1 MANNNHFNLTLDT
14 TKPTG
19 GIACNI
25 RYTNKV
31 EDLAVTYNTDAAY
44 MKVWFDEVQN
54 PSAAPEGIEWQALA
68 KNLQTAFADE
78 GTYYYHAQFVDSIG
92 NESDIYTTDFITYDT
107 TAPTVSSFIIKDLDS
122 SSETLTNAREIGYEF
137 LLGDSSISG
146 IKSVVFSGD
155 CATVTL
161 ENPAVEAN
169 IDGQLVLT
177 DGDGTKKVILTVED
191 YAGNDFSIEKS
202 ITLDMNLDS
211 AIIQAYRNEKAA
223 GNLITTYSNTDVIFV
238 ELEGLDSGVTGYK
251 IWSTA
256 ETEPAQFT
264 TDGKYSR
271 TIDFDMELGDVTI
284 NAKVVDAA
292 GNVTESIAKVVN
304 IDTVQPTGTVS
315 TDVNQFSNV
324 AGFNKVVITAN
335 VADNM
340 NEALADKYIT
350 VNGTKVANVSWE
362 ANKAIVEID
371 STIAT
376 KEGENTIAVYAQ
388 DVAMKE
394 ANVAAKKVAECTV
407 ELDTTAPTASFGTPN
422 AWYTAQGTVKLPIT
436 HADGTGVGVDKLFVW
451 VDTESTA
458 ASAPTGV
465 AATAALTSGTAYTP
479 DYSSLA
485 QGQNYIHAL
494 VVDKVGN
501 STMINSA
508 AFGFD
513 SVAPAKP
520 SISFD
525 KNIYP
530 SATATVTIS
539 ASDTTSG
546 LNLMWVEGDIT
557 NPTGSEGE
565 AFATTRSVTLKEGD
579 GEKSIKVKV
588 SDKAGN
594 ISEYSDVAKTVLDT
608 TAPAATIALVK
619 RGTTEALG
627 NFSAVA
633 EFDAQIAGVD
643 DAGQEG
649 KAQYYQV
656 YGDGIGVAYN
666 ENNFVELVYD
676 EGKAYKT
683 VPLTATANA
692 ADATSGEVKEVYVM
706 VKDDAG
712 HKSAAVKA
720 QFTYDPTAAEI
731 QVKDVSDN
739 IISCV
744 RAFRRTSAT
753 TVSDKYCDEVTF
765 KFVPDSNIVAYK
777 VCAFASQELASA
789 AGDPANL
796 EAIPSGNGSVNMSA
810 TNIVSKAEVSCLIK
824 GDDLKAYVGN
834 DGAYIIVVYAQN
846 EAGVWSEAAKF

>member
-1 MANNNHFNLTLDT
+1 M
-14 TKPTG
+14 TKT
-19 GIACNI
+19 
-25 RYTNKV
+25 
-31 EDLAVTYNTDAAY
+31 
-44 MKVWFDEVQN
+44 
-54 PSAAPEGIEWQALA
+54 
-68 KNLQTAFADE
+68 
-78 GTYYYHAQFVDSIG
+78 
-92 NESDIYTTDFITYDT
+92 
-107 TAPTVSSFIIKDLDS
+107 
-122 SSETLTNAREIGYEF
+122 
-137 LLGDSSISG
+137 
-146 IKSVVFSGD
+146 
-155 CATVTL
+155 
-161 ENPAVEAN
+161 
-169 IDGQLVLT
+169 
-177 DGDGTKKVILTVED
+177 
-191 YAGNDFSIEKS
+191 
-202 ITLDMNLDS
+202 ITLDMYLNA
-211 AIIQAYRNEKAA
+211 AIIQAYRLPVAGQVDVQANEFVAEKEDVLTSDR
-223 GNLITTYSNTDVIFV
+223 LIKDYSNVDLICI
-238 ELEGLDSGVTGYK
+238 ELVGLDDGVAGYK
-251 IWSTA
+251 IWHAA
-256 ETEPAQFT
+256 EDKPAQFN
-264 TDGKYSR
+264 TDGKYYR
-271 TIDFDMELGDVTI
+271 IIDFNMELGNVTVKAEVI
-284 NAKVVDAA
+284 DNA
-292 GNVTESIAKVVN
+292 GNVTESVAKVIN

-315 TDVNQFSNV
+315 TDVAQFSNV

-335 VADNM
+335 VTDNM
-340 NEALADKYIT
+340 ANGLADKYIT
-350 VNGTKVANVSWE
+350 VNGTKVADVTWE
-362 ANKAIVEID
+362 AVENKTNKAIIEID
-371 STIAT
+371 SAIAT
-376 KEGENTIAVYAQ
+376 LEGANKIEVYAQ

-394 ANVAAKKVAECTV
+394 ANVAAIKVAECSV

-422 AWYTAQGTVKLPIT
+422 VWYTAQGNVKLAISHT
-436 HADGTGVGVDKLFVW
+436 DGTGVGVDKVFVW
-451 VDTESTA
+451 VDTEATA
-458 ASAPTGV
+458 ASVPAGV
-465 AATAALTSGTAYTP
+465 AGTAALTSGTAYTP

-520 SISFD
+520 SIAFD

-530 SATATVTIS
+530 SATATVTIN
-539 ASDTTSG
+539 ASDATSG
-546 LNLMWVEGDIT
+546 LELMWVEGDIT

-579 GEKSIKVKV
+579 GEKSIKVRV

-594 ISEYSDVAKTVLDT
+594 VSEDSAIAKTILDT

-712 HKSAAVKA
+712 HKSVAVKA

-744 RAFRRTSAT
+744 HAFRRTSVS
-753 TVSDKYCDEVTF
+753 TVNDKYCDEVTF
-765 KFVPDSNIVAYK
+765 KFVPDSNIIAYK
-777 VCAFASQELASA
+777 VCAFASEKLAEEA
-789 AGDPANL
+789 NDPANL
-796 EAIPSGNGSVNMSA
+796 EAIPTGNGSVNMSA
-810 TNIVSKAEVSCLIK
+810 TNITSKAEVSCMIK
-824 GDDLKAYVGN
+824 GDDLKAHVGN

>member
-1 MANNNHFNLTLDT
+1 MA
-14 TKPTG
+14 K
-19 GIACNI
+19 
-25 RYTNKV
+25 
-31 EDLAVTYNTDAAY
+31 E
-44 MKVWFDEVQN
+44 
-54 PSAAPEGIEWQALA
+54 
-68 KNLQTAFADE
+68 LQTALDTE
-78 GTYYYHAQFVDSIG
+78 DTWYYHVQFVDSIG
-92 NESDIYTTDFITYDT
+92 NESDIYTTDYITFDT
-107 TAPTVSSFIIKDLDS
+107 TPPTVDYFRIKDLDS
-122 SSETLTNAREIGYEF
+122 GSETLTNAKTIGYE
-137 LLGDSSISG
+137 LLIGDTSVSG
-146 IKSVVFSGD
+146 IKSATFSGD

-161 ENPAVEAN
+161 ENPGAAADLE
-169 IDGQLVLT
+169 GELVLT
-177 DGDGTKKVILTVED
+177 DGDGTKRVTLTIED
-191 YAGNDFSIEKS
+191 YAGNKFSVEKS
-202 ITLDMNLDS
+202 ITLDMTLDA

-223 GNLITTYSNTDVIFV
+223 ANLITTYSNTNVIFV
-238 ELEGLDSGVTGYK
+238 ELEGVDNGVNGYK
-251 IWSTA
+251 IWTA
-256 ETEPAQFT
+256 AEDKPQDFIK
-264 TDGKYSR
+264 DGAYSR
-271 TIDFDMELGDVTI
+271 TIEFPVGLSDQTI
-284 NAKVVDAA
+284 YAEVIDDAGNAK
-292 GNVTESIAKVVN
+292 ESVAKLIN
-304 IDTVQPTGTVS
+304 IDTIQPTGTVS
-315 TDVNQFSNV
+315 TDVTQFSNV
-324 AGFNKVVITAN
+324 AGFNKVVITAT

-340 NEALADKYIT
+340 PDGLADQYVT
-350 VNGTKVANVSWE
+350 VNGTKVDAEWSAQNNV
-362 ANKAIVEID
+362 ATIEIT
-371 STIAT
+371 SAQAT
-376 KEGENTIAVYAQ
+376 KEGANVIKVYAQ

-394 ANVAAKKVAECTV
+394 ANVAAIEVATCSV

-422 AWYTAQGTVKLPIT
+422 AWYTAQGAVKLPIT

-451 VDTESTA
+451 VDTEATA
-458 ASAPTGV
+458 AAAPAGV

-501 STMINSA
+501 SVMINSA
-508 AFGFD
+508 EFGFD

-546 LNLMWVEGDIT
+546 LELMWIEGDIT

-579 GEKSIKVKV
+579 GEKSIKVRV

-594 ISEYSDVAKTVLDT
+594 VSVDSEIAKTVLDT
-608 TAPAATIALVK
+608 TAPAATIVLVK

-643 DAGQEG
+643 DAGAEG

-656 YGDGIGVAYN
+656 YGPGIGVEYN
-666 ENNFVELVYD
+666 DDSFVELVYD
-676 EGKAYKT
+676 GGKAYKT
-683 VPLTATANA
+683 IQLTATANA
-692 ADATSGEVKEVYVM
+692 ADATSGEVKEVYVV

-744 RAFRRTSAT
+744 HAFRRTSAT
-753 TVSDKYCDEVTF
+753 TVNDKYCDEVTF
-765 KFVPDSNIVAYK
+765 SFIPDSNIIAYK
-777 VCAFASQELASA
+777 VCAFASQELAA
-789 AGDPANL
+789 AANDPESL
-796 EAIPSGNGSVNMSA
+796 FAIGTDRGSINMSA
-810 TNIVSKAEVSCLIK
+810 TNIVSKAEVNCMIK
-824 GDDLKAYVGN
+824 GEDLSAYVGK
-834 DGAYIIVVYAQN
+834 DGAYVIVVYAQN
-846 EAGVWSEAAKF
+846 EAGV